1 MRQNYVIGFGTNYA
15 STYLF
20 LDLTSKPGF
29 WAKAFSD
36 LYVKKDAILY
46 FYVNAAGDV
55 YFGINGEEKGLFFS
69 GVDTRGSLWVL
80 IDIYGNTTG
89 LEFVGKKFTPTFIV

>member
-1 MRQNYVIGFGTNYA
+1 MKCEFSCINFFHIV
-15 STYLF
+15 S
-20 LDLTSKPGF
+20 DLTSKPGF

-36 LYVKKDAILY
+36 LYVKKDGVLY

-55 YFGINGEEKGLFFS
+55 FFGINGEEKGLFFS
-69 GVDTRGSLWVL
+69 GVDTRGPLWVL

-89 LEFVGKKFTPTFIV
+89 IEFVGKLSIV